1 MTGLGCSRF
10 ARHYSGNR
18 IRFLLLRLLR
28 CFSSAAYLYPG
39 YRFTR
44 KLRGITHAGLPHS
57 GISGSSPASGFP
69 KLFVA
74 CYALHRLQVPRHPP
88 CALSNLT
95 TTIQSSNFLGI
106 DSVARKNSHFPFI
119 HQLTLTHEERP
130 STKFSFLL
138 LPLRNICPSAHAPQQ
153 KLSSSI
159 CSFQGIQLHQTLKTH
174 LKSVSG

>member
-39 YRFTR
+39 YIFTR
-44 KLRGITHAGLPHS
+44 ELRGITHAGLPHS

-74 CYALHRLQVPRHPP
+74 CYALLRLQVPRHPP

-95 TTIQSSNFLGI
+95 TQSESSSETKLKRN
-106 DSVARKNSHFPFI
+106 
-119 HQLTLTHEERP
+119 
-130 STKFSFLL
+130 STKLVSLSLYAVVKVLNSTSSKNYKLFLL
-138 LPLRNICPSAHAPQQ
+138 DS
-153 KLSSSI
+153 
-159 CSFQGIQLHQTLKTH
+159 
-174 LKSVSG
+174 